1 VIIGNGVCHCAGE
14 HCYDEDHGVQLYKL
28 LYGHGMISTDTFQAI
43 YQGCGYQDIYSG
55 GGGSTA
61 SEECKAAQAQAN
73 LEHGNF

>member
-1 VIIGNGVCHCAGE
+1 MIIGNGVCHCAGE

-73 LEHGNF
+73 LEHGKF